1 MMVGK
6 KQILK
11 IFIKVKKLI
20 FFIDCLIYK
29 KMIGILSK
37 LPTVIL
43 NKIDEFENFKFSLLM
58 DGLPME
64 MVNLIA
70 SYNKDLL
77 HYFEGPSQ
85 IAWSDIRHEI
95 EFILFQTNCI
105 DFIEKIDNLVNK
117 IDPSISVFYKGKY
130 LYYCKESMPGGG
142 KCWNCYDELMDD
154 NDRVKYADKLVEFLR
169 VADHFIEVN
178 NEKYRNRVSHL
189 NDIYKLIFEYTD
201 NSSLELE
208 MDEEEVEEED

>member
-1 MMVGK
+1 
-6 KQILK
+6 
-11 IFIKVKKLI
+11 
-20 FFIDCLIYK
+20 
-29 KMIGILSK
+29 MIGILSK

-117 IDPSISVFYKGKY
+117 IDPSISVFNKGKY

-154 NDRVKYADKLVEFLR
+154 NDRVNYANKLVEFLR